1 MRLRAGFAIAGSAL
15 AHAPENA
22 AYGLLAFA
30 ALGAGFAQI
39 AMGLS
44 LLAIVVSNAVGSA
57 LGAGRLVVGQRAAL
71 ALLTAAL
78 VAALVDLL
86 QRRGAVSPT
95 QVFALCALGV
105 AGAGALQ
112 IAFGLLRLGN
122 IVKYTPHPVRVGVTS
137 GVGLLLIVM
146 ALPVVTGH
154 GFGAGWR
161 AAFDAPQL
169 GAIAIAL
176 VAIGVNSVA
185 ARRNL
190 RVPAVLVG
198 LGAATV
204 LQWLLVTALP
214 IGSFGA
220 ALGEPALT
228 LAVWAGLDVQALLS
242 PGFVTAPLVLLI
254 GAYSLT
260 VAVLGSLDALLVVSV
275 VDGRLRRHR
284 DPNRELCAQG
294 VATLIAGAAAAQA
307 VSPSMPK
314 SLAMV
319 AEQPEARHAGLVY
332 AAATLVLLVAAPKLI
347 GLVPASAIGGVLLL
361 QGVQMV
367 APSFW
372 RAPLELWRLQRAR
385 RASAPSE
392 PARNPARRGDWA
404 IELAVALAAVAFGL
418 GPAVVI
424 GASCAVLLFVRANM
438 RDVVRREWT
447 ARTRRSL
454 KARPSGVVEALS
466 QAGPRITLLELE
478 GPLFFGTADGLRAR
492 LAQLEGVADTVILD
506 LHRVPEID
514 ITAARILSET
524 AEHWSRLGRHLVFAE
539 WKSTDEAFGPRESAT
554 EATTESAT
562 ESAGDALRFV
572 ETTDL
577 ALERAEERLLATL
590 EAANA
595 THERLALG
603 DTMLGRGLDAEELA
617 WLAAQMHTLHIPRG
631 QVLFRLGDPGDGF
644 YLSLAGD
651 IGLRLPGSARRLA
664 SFAPGVVIGEMATLT
679 RGTRSAEA
687 YAESDVTALKLSVD
701 AFDRLMS
708 ERPVLAA
715 KLLKSMSLH
724 LADRVR
730 TLTGDLA
737 HWVARSAANRADAAQ
752 PPGRVPTAPR
762 PGRAAQGVTS
772 PSSSP
777 SQ

>member
-1 MRLRAGFAIAGSAL
+1 VRLRAGLAIAGSAL

-30 ALGAGFAQI
+30 ALGAGFAPI
-39 AMGLS
+39 AMGLA
-44 LLAIVVSNAVGSA
+44 LLAVVVSNAVGSA
-57 LGAGRLVVGQRAAL
+57 LGMGRLVVGQRAAL

-78 VAALVDLL
+78 VAALVELL
-86 QRRGAVSPT
+86 QRRGAVSAT

-137 GVGLLLIVM
+137 GVGLLLIVT

-161 AAFDAPQL
+161 TAFDAPQF

-176 VAIGVNSVA
+176 IAIGVNSVA

-190 RVPAVLVG
+190 HVPAVLVG
-198 LGAATV
+198 LGVATV
-204 LQWLLVTALP
+204 LQLLLVSALP
-214 IGSFGA
+214 DGSFGA
-220 ALGEPALT
+220 PLGEPALSFT
-228 LAVWAGLDVQALLS
+228 PWAGLDARALWA
-242 PGFVTAPLVLLI
+242 PGSVTAPLVLLI

-307 VSPSMPK
+307 GSPSMPK

-319 AEQPEARHAGLVY
+319 AEHPEARHAGLVY

-372 RAPLELWRLQRAR
+372 RAPLELWRLHGAR
-385 RASAPSE
+385 RARDATDAE
-392 PARNPARRGDWA
+392 RGPARRGDWA
-404 IELAVALAAVAFGL
+404 IELAVALGAVAFGL

-454 KARPSGVVEALS
+454 KARPSAVVEALS
-466 QAGPRITLLELE
+466 RAGARITLLELE

-492 LAQLEGVADTVILD
+492 LEQLQESADTVILD

-524 AEHWSRLGRHLVFAE
+524 AEHWARLGRHLVFAE
-539 WKSTDEAFGPRESAT
+539 WRAADEAFGPGAV
-554 EATTESAT
+554 
-562 ESAGDALRFV
+562 AGALRFV
-572 ETTDL
+572 ATTDL
-577 ALERAEERLLATL
+577 ALEEAEERLLAAL
-590 EAANA
+590 EATNP
-595 THERLALG
+595 THERLTLA
-603 DTMLGRGLDAEELA
+603 DTMLGRGLDPDELA
-617 WLAAQMHTLHIPRG
+617 WLAAQMDTLHIPRG

-687 YAESDVTALKLSVD
+687 FAESDVTALKLSVD

-730 TLTGDLA
+730 TLTGDLS
-737 HWVARSAANRADAAQ
+737 HWVARSAANRDDAAG
-752 PPGRVPTAPR
+752 PPDRSRTAPR
-762 PGRAAQGVTS
+762 
-772 PSSSP
+772 
-777 SQ
+777 